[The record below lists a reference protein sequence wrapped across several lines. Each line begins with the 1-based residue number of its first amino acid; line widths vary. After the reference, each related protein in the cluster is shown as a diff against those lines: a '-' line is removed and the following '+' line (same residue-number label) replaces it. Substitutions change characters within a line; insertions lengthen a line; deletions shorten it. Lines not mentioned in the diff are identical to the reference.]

1 MKLKSILLA
10 GALIVTTALL
20 HAQKLAII
28 PEPYQ
33 MKVTEGIFS
42 LPKTITI
49 SAPTDNVIAKQ
60 ISDQLK
66 LVTGFTV
73 NYSVSASK
81 TKALID
87 IQIVK
92 DEAIGNEGYLL
103 DVNAKGIQI
112 KANTNQGL
120 FYAWQTLQQIMPT
133 AIFSKKTTSNIT
145 WNVPYVSIMDKPRF
159 GWRGLMFDVSRHFF
173 TKEEVKKYID
183 DMVLYKYNL
192 LHLHLTDDQ
201 GWRLQIKAL
210 PKLTE
215 VGAWRVERKGKW
227 GNTSVPALD
236 EPKTYGGFYTHE
248 DVKEIVTYA
257 KSKFVDILPEIDIPG
272 HSMAFLASYPLST
285 TPTHN
290 YQVNVGTEF
299 MEWGGYNG
307 HNAALIDN
315 ALNPA
320 NETVYNYLD
329 KIFTEVAELFPF
341 EYIHMGGD
349 ENAKNNWEKSA
360 EVQALMKKEGLKN
373 QNEVQS
379 YFVKRVEKII
389 NSKGKKLMGWDEILE
404 GGLPGNAAVMSWRGM
419 AGGIEAAK
427 QNHKVVMTPNDYVYI
442 DFYQG
447 ELTAEGK
454 VYAGLR
460 MKKTYEFEPLPQGV
474 DPKYILGGQANLWT
488 EQILNYRTAQYLTWP
503 RSMSVAE
510 SLWSP
515 KEKKDWKNFSE
526 KAEKHFDILDALNVK
541 YAKSI
546 YDPIVK
552 TTLNTS
558 GQLTATMEGEVD
570 NLHFYYSI
578 DDSSIPDNWS
588 LEYTQPILIP
598 NDVTVLRIATYRDG
612 KPIGKMLNIP
622 YESLKQRAKKVL

>member
-1 MKLKSILLA
+1 MKLKSILLV
-10 GALIVTTALL
+10 GALLSTTALL

-33 MKVTEGIFS
+33 MKVTEGSFS

-49 SAPTDNVIAKQ
+49 NAPADNVIAKQ

-66 LVTGFTV
+66 LVTG
-73 NYSVSASK
+73 YSVSYSLSASK
-81 TKALID
+81 IKPVVD

-133 AIFSKKTTSNIT
+133 AIFSKKTNSNIT
-145 WNVPYVSIMDKPRF
+145 WNVPYVTIIDKPRF

-227 GNTSVPALD
+227 SNTTVPALD
-236 EPKTYGGFYTHE
+236 EPKTYGGFYTHD
-248 DVKEIVTYA
+248 DVKEIVAYA

-526 KAEKHFDILDALNVK
+526 KAEKHFEILDALNVK

-546 YDPIVK
+546 YDPMV
-552 TTLNTS
+552 TTTINTS
-558 GQLTATMEGEVD
+558 GQLFAKMEGEVD

-578 DDSSIPDNWS
+578 DDSSLPDNWS
-588 LEYTQPILIP
+588 PEYNAPFEIP
-598 NDVTVLRIATYRDG
+598 KDVTVLRIATYREG

>member
-33 MKVTEGIFS
+33 MKVTEGNFS

-49 SAPTDNVIAKQ
+49 NAPADNVIAKQ

-66 LVTGFTV
+66 LVTG
-73 NYSVSASK
+73 YSVSASK
-81 TKALID
+81 TKPVVD

-92 DEAIGNEGYLL
+92 DETIGNEGYLL

-133 AIFSKKTTSNIT
+133 AIFSKKTSSNII
-145 WNVPYVSIMDKPRF
+145 WNVPYVAIMDKPRF

-227 GNTSVPALD
+227 GNTPAPALD

-285 TPTHN
+285 TPNHN

-360 EVQALMKKEGLKN
+360 EVQALMKNEGLKN

-427 QNHKVVMTPNDYVYI
+427 QNHKVVMTPNDYAYI
-442 DFYQG
+442 DYYQG

-454 VYAGLR
+454 LYGGLR
-460 MKKTYEFEPLPQGV
+460 MKKTYEFEPLPQGI
-474 DPKYILGGQANLWT
+474 DPQYILGGQANLWT

-503 RSMSVAE
+503 RSMSIAE
-510 SLWSP
+510 TLWSP
-515 KEKKDWKNFSE
+515 KEKKNWKTFSE

-552 TTLNTS
+552 TTLNS
-558 GQLTATMEGEVD
+558 NGKLFATMEGEVE

>member
-1 MKLKSILLA
+1 MKLKVGLLA
-10 GALIVTTALL
+10 WAVIYASALL
-20 HAQKLAII
+20 NAQKVAII

-33 MKVTEGIFS
+33 MKVSEGQYS
-42 LPKTITI
+42 LPKLITI
-49 SAPTDNVIAKQ
+49 NAPSDNVIAKQ
-60 ISDQLK
+60 ISDQIK
-66 LVTGFTV
+66 LATG
-73 NYSVSASK
+73 YSVSNSK
-81 TKALID
+81 TKPVID
-87 IQIVK
+87 IEIVK
-92 DEAIGNEGYLL
+92 DENIGNEGYLL
-103 DVNAKGIQI
+103 DVNAKGIQL

-120 FYAWQTLQQIMPT
+120 FYGWQSLQQIMPT
-133 AIFSKKTTSNIT
+133 AIFSKKANGNIS
-145 WNVPYVSIMDKPRF
+145 WNIPYVSIIDKPRF

-173 TKEEVKKYID
+173 TKEEVKKFID

-201 GWRLQIKAL
+201 GWRLQIKTL

-215 VGAWRVERKGKW
+215 VGAWRVDRKGKW
-227 GNTSVPALD
+227 GNTTVPALD

-248 DVKEIVTYA
+248 DVKELVAYA

-285 TPTHN
+285 TPHHN

-307 HNAALIDN
+307 HNAAFIDN

-320 NETVYNYLD
+320 NETVYQYLD

-360 EVQALMKKEGLKN
+360 DVQALMKKEGLKN

-447 ELTAEGK
+447 EVTAEGK

-474 DPKYILGGQANLWT
+474 DPKYIIGGQANLWT

-503 RSMSVAE
+503 RSMSIAE

-515 KEKKDWKNFSE
+515 KEKKDWKNFSQ
-526 KAEKHFDILDALNVK
+526 KAEKHFDILDALNIK

-546 YDPIVK
+546 YDPIVT

-558 GQLTATMEGEVD
+558 GQLFAKMEGEVD

-578 DDSSIPDNWS
+578 DDSSIPDHWS
-588 LEYTQPILIP
+588 QEYTAPIEIP
-598 NDVTVLRIATYRDG
+598 KDVTVLRIATYRDG

>member
-1 MKLKSILLA
+1 MKLKSILLV

-33 MKVTEGIFS
+33 MKVTEGNFS
-42 LPKTITI
+42 LPKNITI
-49 SAPTDNVIAKQ
+49 NAPTDNVIAKQ

-66 LVTGFTV
+66 LATG
-73 NYSVSASK
+73 YSVSYSASASK
-81 TKALID
+81 IKPVVD
-87 IQIVK
+87 IQIIK
-92 DEAIGNEGYLL
+92 EESIGNEGYLL
-103 DVNAKGIQI
+103 DVNTKGIQI

-133 AIFSKKTTSNIT
+133 AIFSKKTSSNIT

-215 VGAWRVERKGKW
+215 VGAWRVDRKGKW
-227 GNTSVPALD
+227 GNTAVPALD

-248 DVKEIVTYA
+248 DVKEMVAYA

-285 TPTHN
+285 TPNHN

-320 NETVYNYLD
+320 NEAVYTYLD

-526 KAEKHFDILDALNVK
+526 KAEKHFEILDALNVK

-546 YDPIVK
+546 YDPMV
-552 TTLNTS
+552 TTTINTS
-558 GQLTATMEGEVD
+558 GQLFAKMEGEVD

-588 LEYTQPILIP
+588 PEYNAPFEIP
-598 NDVTVLRIATYRDG
+598 KDVTVLRIATYRDG